1 MPHDLTLFL
10 NWWVL
15 WALAWKFFLQTI
27 FDQSANSLSELPS
40 LWRFNPRFLAFYF
53 QSEVE
58 VFFSSS
64 TSKACL
70 WDYVQVHFPTRF
82 ENASLQRPCYVSS
95 LSECVLKAK
104 LELGSMKSLTAA
116 KCWVIEVQAWTVCEW
131 QKLSS
136 HILASSKRLCKRS
149 LPSFS
154 HGQIYGSIDRMVAD
168 CSTGSVVQRFRSR
181 SVGRKSTRFVPIYC

>member
-1 MPHDLTLFL
+1 MKCCYHGCRI
-10 NWWVL
+10 N
-15 WALAWKFFLQTI
+15 
-27 FDQSANSLSELPS
+27 SAYYGPS
-40 LWRFNPRFLAFYF
+40 KY
-53 QSEVE
+53 
-58 VFFSSS
+58 
-64 TSKACL
+64 TSKYRLGLRIVPRYQYRCRFGEVNEKFGKACGVVVFL
-70 WDYVQVHFPTRF
+70 RLLCLNFWGYFGRF
-82 ENASLQRPCYVSS
+82 ESASLQRPCYVSS

-116 KCWVIEVQAWTVCEW
+116 KCWVIEVQAWTVCGW

-154 HGQIYGSIDRMVAD
+154 HGQMYGSIDRMVAD